1 MGFFSFSKKPE
12 KVHIRT
18 EVDTDPDEGNQLVS
32 DIVDLRAIKK
42 KPSFRHSP
50 AHPKK
55 ERHHKDDDDA
65 FYDRLRHDRVEEDTT
80 FTDAARKFFAKQ
92 VSVNEQK
99 PPHIISRYFEN
110 NQWNQWYRSKGF
122 LYGVGTVVI
131 LVGGGVLLST
141 TFATATLVIVP
152 RQSSIPFSRIALKVD
167 PSITKTEQS
176 AKRIPGEL
184 IQYSDDVSMSFPS
197 TGQKYVQSKAR
208 GVITIFNRFSSSP
221 QSLVASTRFQDTK
234 TGKILRITKGV
245 TIPGA
250 KIENGE
256 IQATNVDAEVEAD
269 KAGEEYN
276 LSEGQFTI
284 PGFAGTPKFK
294 GFSATLTAPM
304 TGGFIGQTKV
314 VTKDDLAKAS
324 DTFQKQ
330 STANLESRGTGKI
343 PNGFIV
349 IPSAQKIDILSK
361 NFARVGDP
369 GESFTLKGKVRFTNI
384 AFEKNTLLNFLNN
397 AVSTTSS
404 YKMEII
410 SDKSTVSYDS
420 LSLSNDGKL
429 DIVASGVLIANAII
443 EPLMIQSSVHGA
455 SLDTAKNILQG
466 MSFIENFGVKVFP
479 FWKRTLPEDTAK
491 ITIQT
496 IERK

>member
-12 KVHIRT
+12 TVYIRT
-18 EVDTDPDEGNQLVS
+18 EVDADPDDDNQLVS

-50 AHPKK
+50 THPKK

-65 FYDRLRHDRVEEDTT
+65 FYDRLRHDRVEEDSDST
-80 FTDAARKFFAKQ
+80 FADAARKFFAKQ
-92 VSVNEQK
+92 VPVNEPK
-99 PPHIISRYFEN
+99 SPHIVSRYF
-110 NQWNQWYRSKGF
+110 QDHQWYRSKGF
-122 LYGVGTVVI
+122 LYGVGAVAV
-131 LVGGGVLLST
+131 LAGGGVLLST
-141 TFATATLVIVP
+141 TFANATLVIVP
-152 RQSSIPFSRIALKVD
+152 KQSSIPFSRVALKVD
-167 PSITKTEQS
+167 PSLTKPDQT
-176 AKRIPGEL
+176 AKKIPGEL

-208 GVITIFNRFSSSP
+208 GTITIFNRLSSSP

-256 IQATNVDAEVEAD
+256 IQATSVDAEVEAD

-294 GFSATLTAPM
+294 GFSATLAAPM

-324 DTFQKQ
+324 DEFQKQ

-343 PNGFIV
+343 PQGFIV
-349 IPSAQKIDILSK
+349 ISSAQKIDILSK

-397 AVSTTSS
+397 TVSATSS
-404 YKMEII
+404 YKIEII

-429 DIVASGVLIANAII
+429 DIVASGVLITNAVI
-443 EPLMIQSSVHGA
+443 EPLMIQSSVHGV
-455 SLDTAKNILQG
+455 SLDAAKSILQG
-466 MSFIENFGVKVFP
+466 MSFIENFGIKVFP
-479 FWKRTLPEDTAK
+479 FWKRTLPEDAAK